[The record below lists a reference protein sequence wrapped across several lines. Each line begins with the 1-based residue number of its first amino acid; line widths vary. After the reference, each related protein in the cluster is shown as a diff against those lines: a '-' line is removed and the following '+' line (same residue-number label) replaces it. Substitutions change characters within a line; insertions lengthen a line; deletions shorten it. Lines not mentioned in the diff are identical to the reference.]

1 MLPKKIHLK
10 DMREGTKRKADV
22 NVPFVGKPTLND
34 QRDMNQAKLNVK
46 NPLNGKR

>member
-1 MLPKKIHLK
+1 MIPKNIPLN
-10 DMREGTKRKADV
+10 DMREGTKRKVDT

-34 QRDMNQAKLNVK
+34 QRGMNQTKLNVK